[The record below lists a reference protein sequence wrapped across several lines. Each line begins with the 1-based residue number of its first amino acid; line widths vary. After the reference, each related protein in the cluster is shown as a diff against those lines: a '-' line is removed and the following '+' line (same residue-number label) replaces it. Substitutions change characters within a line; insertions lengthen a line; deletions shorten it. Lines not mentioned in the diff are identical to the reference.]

1 MKLNIYNKK
10 KVVKT
15 YEARPTDIEFGVL
28 EDIAEKFNL
37 DELEGVS
44 RQDINLHIL
53 KGGLSLIG
61 TIRDLSLFDL
71 FFNLE
76 VSLCERFPSLSP
88 FDLRREKASEVFLL
102 TRRLQ
107 KYNENKKKTHTPEG
121 KRIIYKKAGDTWF

>member
-10 KVVKT
+10 KIVKT

-61 TIRDLSLFDL
+61 TIRDVMLDTFDGLTAEELKHAHIIEMRGVVVELIQYLFGEL
-71 FFNLE
+71 AKGANE
-76 VSLCERFPSLSP
+76 
-88 FDLRREKASEVFLL
+88 EK
-102 TRRLQ
+102 
-107 KYNENKKKTHTPEG
+107 N
-121 KRIIYKKAGDTWF
+121 